1 MEEILMATYGGGIA
15 DWKDIAQTRYN
26 WSEIIERAKTRY
38 YGEEITIN
46 DLYETILNMAIEDFN
61 DIVEEYKMNKENDI
75 DYIGQLEEINILN
88 SFDIWCNC
96 LDTRIQFIGDKQ
108 DIELLQGLFEK
119 EIEEIN
125 DKIGFTY
132 IDFVEE

>member
-15 DWKDIAQTRYN
+15 DWNDIAQTKYN
-26 WSEIIERAKTRY
+26 WSEILERAKNRY
-38 YGEEITIN
+38 YGEEIDIN
-46 DLYETILNMAIEDFN
+46 DLYETILNMAIEEFN
-61 DIVEEYKMNKENDI
+61 DIVEEYKMNKDNDI
-75 DYIGQLEEINILN
+75 DYIGQLEEINVLN

-96 LDTRIQFIGDKQ
+96 LDTRIKFIGDKQ

-119 EIEEIN
+119 EIEKIN
-125 DKIGFTY
+125 EKIGFTY